1 MRGREEAREEED
13 GVLAG
18 AGEGGH
24 VGAVDEFVAEKRQFV
39 PVLEQKHLGGAEEGE
54 GLVDDNFGH
63 VVVAVVPEVVGDF
76 PIIDGAQC
84 SSTRGM
90 SENEVLIQD
99 MMHDGARFEI

>member
-1 MRGREEAREEED
+1 MRGREKAREEED

-39 PVLEQKHLGGAEEGE
+39 PVLGPKQLGGADEGE

-63 VVVAVVPEVVGDF
+63 VVVGVVSEVVGDD
-76 PIIDGAQC
+76 PIIGGAQC

-99 MMHDGARFEI
+99 MMHDSARFEI